1 MSDYTDE
8 QLILKFQKGD
18 IKSYNEIVERFKDR
32 LLNFVN
38 GYMNDYAM
46 SQNLV
51 QDTFVKVYT
60 HGHSYKEISKF
71 STWIYTIAG
80 NLAKTEL
87 RKLKRRKTYSFSQL
101 SNDEREFSLDRHSF
115 VTSNSS
121 NSEER
126 HQKYHDI
133 REAIPQL
140 SEDFRNINNLGLNL
154 EVKKTDSF
162 NIMCNDTCPDE
173 SIEYLIIFTGKKYIS
188 GMTEDIQP
196 QIIFI
201 NGDA

>member
-140 SEDFRNINNLGLNL
+140 SEDFRNI
-154 EVKKTDSF
+154 
-162 NIMCNDTCPDE
+162 
-173 SIEYLIIFTGKKYIS
+173 IILR
-188 GMTEDIQP
+188 DIQELSYDE
-196 QIIFI
+196 ISNITGLAIGTVKSRI
-201 NGDA
+201 NRARLKLVEMIS

>member
-1 MSDYTDE
+1 MVTDYTDE
-8 QLILKFQKGD
+8 QLILKFQEGD
-18 IKSYNEIVERFKDR
+18 VKSYNEIVERFKDR

-38 GYMNDYAM
+38 GYMNDYEV

-101 SNDEREFSLDRHSF
+101 SNDEREFSLDKHSMDM
-115 VTSNSS
+115 SN
-121 NSEER
+121 NSERTER

-133 REAIPQL
+133 REAIPKL
-140 SEDFRNINNLGLNL
+140 NEDFRNIIVLR
-154 EVKKTDSF
+154 
-162 NIMCNDTCPDE
+162 
-173 SIEYLIIFTGKKYIS
+173 
-188 GMTEDIQP
+188 DIQELSYDE
-196 QIIFI
+196 ISNITGLAIGTVKSRI
-201 NGDA
+201 NRARLKIVEMIS

>member
-1 MSDYTDE
+1 VSDYTDE
-8 QLILKFQKGD
+8 QLILKFQEGD
-18 IKSYNEIVERFKDR
+18 IKSFNEIVERFKDR

-38 GYMNDYAM
+38 GYMNDYEV

-101 SNDEREFSLDRHSF
+101 SNDEKEFSLDRHSISID
-115 VTSNSS
+115 SNKA
-121 NSEER
+121 SEER
-126 HQKYHDI
+126 QQKYHDI
-133 REAIPQL
+133 REAIPKL
-140 SEDFRNINNLGLNL
+140 NEDFRNI
-154 EVKKTDSF
+154 
-162 NIMCNDTCPDE
+162 
-173 SIEYLIIFTGKKYIS
+173 IILR
-188 GMTEDIQP
+188 DIQELSYDE
-196 QIIFI
+196 ISSITGLAIGTVKSRI
-201 NGDA
+201 NRARLKLVEMIS